1 MLQAQLG
8 ILLLGLF
15 GKTILPVSS
24 LDCNDCVDGLK
35 ILLDDHLSEGS
46 VEGQT
51 QVIKVI
57 LKENDP

>member
-15 GKTILPVSS
+15 GKTTLLVSS
-24 LDCNDCVDGLK
+24 LDCNDCVNGLK

-51 QVIKVI
+51 QVIKAN
-57 LKENDP
+57 LKSNDP